1 MIRGQV
7 IRYIKNINTS
17 LIALQH
23 VETYVQ
29 QKMKI
34 IITSHDV
41 SLWRDIWARA
51 C

>member
-1 MIRGQV
+1 MAW
-7 IRYIKNINTS
+7 YASELYATLKDINTS

-29 QKMKI
+29 KKI

-41 SLWRDIWARA
+41 SLWRDIWAGA